1 MTYLGE
7 LRINW
12 RYIAAATVGLASGYM
27 LNHFINGIF
36 APHLLEEFGWSRAQY
51 ALIGLTIL
59 IGVVTMPIAGRLTD
73 IYGVRPMATAGVLIT
88 PLLFLALSF
97 QGGSFA
103 YYFAINV
110 LQLVLVGTTTTSMV
124 YSRLIAERFR
134 RARGLALSIGASA
147 PAVAAAAFMP
157 LLNSFIH
164 DHGWRAGYVAVAI
177 ATAIGGALA
186 LLLLPRRRGEEALAA
201 PIARRSVKEDYPEIF
216 RSRAF
221 QIIVAGKYF
230 CCLTMMVQASQ
241 FKLVLGDKGIDSA
254 TAAGLLSV
262 YAFAIAAG
270 RFLSGLAL
278 DTFPSHI
285 IAALV
290 FALPGV
296 GLFMIG
302 TDLSDPTMLAIAIAI
317 VGVSTGAELD
327 VSAYLVMRFFRVEIY
342 SSVYS
347 LTQVII
353 AFAGTTGTLLLSL
366 SLKLGGGFGVFY
378 MGTGVIA
385 ILGGLIFLL
394 LGRERP
400 LTERPHS

>member
-12 RYIAAATVGLASGYM
+12 RYVAAATVGLASGYM

-36 APHLLEEFGWSRAQY
+36 APHLIEAFGWSRAQY

-73 IYGVRPMATAGVLIT
+73 LHGVRPMATVGVVVT
-88 PLLFLALSF
+88 PLLFLALAM

-110 LQLVLVGTTTTSMV
+110 AQLVLVGTTTTSMV
-124 YSRLIAERFR
+124 YSRLIAERFD
-134 RARGLALSIGASA
+134 RARGLALSIGA
-147 PAVAAAAFMP
+147 PAAAAAAFMP
-157 LLNSFIH
+157 LLNGFIEA
-164 DHGWRAGYVAVAI
+164 HGWRAGYVAVAI
-177 ATAIGGALA
+177 ATAIAGTAA
-186 LLLLPRRRGEEALAA
+186 LLLLPRRRGEAALAT
-201 PIARRSVKEDYPEIF
+201 PKARRSVKEDYPEIF

-221 QIIVAGKYF
+221 RIIVAGKYF

-241 FKLVLGDKGIDSA
+241 LKLVFHDKGLDSSTGA
-254 TAAGLLSV
+254 WLMST
-262 YAFAIAAG
+262 YAIGIAVG

-278 DTFPSHI
+278 DRFAAHI
-285 IAALV
+285 VAALV

-296 GLFMIG
+296 GLFLIG
-302 TDLSDPTMLAIAIAI
+302 TDLSDPTWLAVAVVI
-317 VGVSTGAELD
+317 VGISTGAELD
-327 VSAYLVMRFFRVEIY
+327 VSAFLVMRFFRVEIY

-366 SLKLGGGFGVFY
+366 SLKVGGGFGLFY
-378 MGTGVIA
+378 MTTGVIA
-385 ILGGLIFLL
+385 MLGGLIFLL

-400 LTERPHS
+400 LKD